1 MIRILS
7 ESFDQEREEQ
17 KPKQRERERERER
30 EKQKRLWIDI
40 HDEKGRTERKVESK
54 DSVKQDE

>member
-17 KPKQRERERERER
+17 KPKQRERERERNKRDYGLTYMMRRVELKER
-30 EKQKRLWIDI
+30 WSQKIA
-40 HDEKGRTERKVESK
+40 
-54 DSVKQDE
+54 